1 MMVALAV
8 IGLMAAIS
16 YPSFSSGL
24 EGVRLRSSVD
34 QAAIFWANARLRA
47 DRSQLPVQ
55 VTADPK
61 KNELRAVGAESDW
74 RESLTP
80 SEGVRMVEPKELR
93 SYVVYPGMPSPQ
105 FEAAFESPGGVRA
118 GLKIDV
124 FTGMPEEWNGE

>member
-1 MMVALAV
+1 MVALAV

-24 EGVRLRSSVD
+24 DSVRLRSSVD

-61 KNELRAVGAESDW
+61 KNELRVVGAESDW
-74 RESLTP
+74 SDSLAP
-80 SEGVRMVEPKELR
+80 SEGVRMVEPKEPR
-93 SYVVYPGMPSPQ
+93 SYIIYPGT
-105 FEAAFESPGGVRA
+105 GGR
-118 GLKIDV
+118 
-124 FTGMPEEWNGE
+124 PP